1 MCPNEHNPAGFATL
15 LQAQSTKMSF
25 INTGPGKMASQ
36 RKHRLNAPQPL
47 APVAYLCVLLVL
59 TVTSMGSHIPSTS
72 LLCNFCPLQHKG
84 RSCSNDST
92 TECLPQERCGTSSGR
107 FGSTHILS
115 AQGCLTP
122 DLCNSTHAVT
132 YRGVSYNVTYR
143 CCCSAQC
150 NQPPASDTYI
160 QRLLGV
166 TSGHSEKPP
175 TATDPL
181 DRCPGDE
188 DVAEDDTVT
197 PLHGEYNMNSIYKV
211 LSDLQEWLK
220 SRG

>member
-1 MCPNEHNPAGFATL
+1 MCPNEHNPAGLATL

-25 INTGPGKMASQ
+25 INTGPGNMASQ
-36 RKHRLNAPQPL
+36 RKHRLNAPL
-47 APVAYLCVLLVL
+47 APAAYLCVLLVL
-59 TVTSMGSHIPSTS
+59 AVTSMGSQIPSTS

-160 QRLLGV
+160 QSLLGV

-175 TATDPL
+175 TTTDPL

-188 DVAEDDTVT
+188 DLAEDDTVT
-197 PLHGEYNMNSIYKV
+197 SLHGENNMNSIYKV